1 MQRNA
6 NHFKL
11 IHAAKNEHLVS
22 MLNPHCSCNVVNNN
36 ILLSIVIPNSGLTI
50 SFNIVVNYEQCK
62 KQNIV

>member
-11 IHAAKNEHLVS
+11 IHAAKNEQLVS
-22 MLNPHCSCNVVNNN
+22 ILNPHCSCNVVNN
-36 ILLSIVIPNSGLTI
+36 ILLSIVISNSDLTI
-50 SFNIVVNYEQCK
+50 SFNIVVDYKQCG

>member
-11 IHAAKNEHLVS
+11 IHAAKNEQLVS
-22 MLNPHCSCNVVNNN
+22 MLTHIVHAMLLTI
-36 ILLSIVIPNSGLTI
+36 ILLSIVISNSDLTI
-50 SFNIVVNYEQCK
+50 SFNIVVDYKQCG